1 MDRPDDLFDREREW
15 ADLTAFVASGQRGLQ
30 IGVVYGR
37 RRQGKSFL
45 LRRLVTARRGIY
57 SLALEEARR
66 PALERFG
73 RAVAEALG
81 LPALLRF
88 DDWTQALRLALGL
101 DQPGEGRL
109 VVLDEFPYLLHGAPE
124 LASAIQAVYDDA
136 RNDPGAAAAH
146 LVLCGSAFTIM
157 SKLLSGARP
166 LRGRSRLD
174 LVVPAF
180 DYRTARE
187 FWGIT
192 EHEVALRLH
201 AVLGGTPGYRDLTDN
216 APQSMME
223 LDRWLVGH
231 VLNPAHALFGETDY
245 LLREDPTITDRALYQ
260 SVLAVIAGGHTTP
273 GEIAAALGRDARSLS
288 HPLEVLRAGGFV
300 RRSEDVLT
308 RRRPIYTVAD
318 PIIRFGM
325 LIIRPR
331 QAMYEERRAPTAWAA
346 STEAFAT
353 RVLGPHM
360 EDLAREWT
368 RRFAAAATLGGP
380 VGIVGQ
386 AVLNDPAGRSTHDL
400 DVIALAD
407 GEQLHARR
415 AVIRAIGEAKATN
428 RPRTVGD
435 LDRLERIRVLL
446 GQRGHDSAATRL
458 LLFSRTGFTA
468 GLLDTART
476 RDDVELIDLG
486 RLYDGD

>member
-1 MDRPDDLFDREREW
+1 M
-15 ADLTAFVASGQRGLQ
+15 
-30 IGVVYGR
+30 
-37 RRQGKSFL
+37 
-45 LRRLVTARRGIY
+45 
-57 SLALEEARR
+57 
-66 PALERFG
+66 ERFG

-88 DDWTQALRLALGL
+88 DDWSQALRLALGL
-101 DQPGEGRL
+101 DQPGRGRL

-136 RNDPGAAAAH
+136 RNDPAATAAH

-174 LVVPAF
+174 LVLPPF

-192 EHEVALRLH
+192 DHEVALRLH
-201 AVLGGTPGYRDLTDN
+201 AVLGGTPGYRDLTDSV
-216 APQSMME
+216 PQSIQE
-223 LDRWLVGH
+223 LDHWLAGH
-231 VLNPAHALFGETDY
+231 VLNPAHALFSETDY

-260 SVLAVIAGGHTTP
+260 SVLAGIANGHNTP
-273 GEIAAALGRDARSLS
+273 GGITAALGRDARSLW
-288 HPLEVLRAGGFV
+288 HPLDVLRAGGFV

-308 RRRPIYTVAD
+308 RRRPIYTIAD

-325 LIIRPR
+325 LIVRPR
-331 QAMYEERRAPTAWAA
+331 QAMYEERRAPTAWEA
-346 STEAFAT
+346 STETFAT
-353 RVLGPHM
+353 GVLGPHL

-368 RRFAAAATLGGP
+368 RRFAATTTLGGP
-380 VGIVGQ
+380 TGIIGQ
-386 AVLNDPAGRSTHDL
+386 AVLNDPTGRSTHEL

-407 GEQLHARR
+407 GEQLHARQ
-415 AVIRAIGEAKATN
+415 AVIRAIGEAKATT
-428 RPRTVGD
+428 RPRSVSD
-435 LDRLERIRVLL
+435 LDRLDRIRVLL
-446 GQRGHDSAATRL
+446 GQRGHDTTAARL

-468 GLLDTART
+468 GLLDTAHT
-476 RDDVELIDLG
+476 RNDVELIDLT
-486 RLYDGD
+486 RLYTDD